1 MAGQYLGILVLLG
14 VAALITGVFVT
25 LTWLLGPRKTTPYKS
40 SPYECG
46 MTPVGDARERF
57 PVKFYLVAIVF
68 ILFDIEAVFLWP
80 LYTVFKDSETPFM
93 VFAFFEFL
101 AYMATWILGFA
112 YAIRVG
118 AIDWDE
124 ATALAPEK
132 LATAAPSVRVAAAR
146 EVTV

>member
-1 MAGQYLGILVLLG
+1 
-14 VAALITGVFVT
+14 
-25 LTWLLGPRKTTPYKS
+25 PYKS

-46 MTPVGDARERF
+46 MTPAGDARERF

-93 VFAFFEFL
+93 VFAFFEFI
-101 AYMATWILGFA
+101 AYMATWILGFV

-124 ATALAPEK
+124 GTALAPEK
-132 LATAAPSVRVAAAR
+132 LASTATPSVRVPAAR
-146 EVTV
+146 EATV